1 MVLKNMKMVIL
12 AVALLVPGLFL
23 FTWSSP
29 ASAQVEEFSNYTI
42 IQDTKTST
50 PGLNDGHQIV
60 MALSPRDD
68 GSIWRGDITWTASKP
83 VEIAVLHGYNSSAV
97 SSQSL
102 LQFGEPLKQ
111 KFGNAEVAISLMK
124 PESGTSY
131 TSGSIPFVG
140 NAVVFHTAGAIGGE
154 PFTVTYTVAA
164 SAEKIT

>member
-1 MVLKNMKMVIL
+1 MVLENMKMVIL
-12 AVALLVPGLFL
+12 AVAFLVPALFL

-29 ASAQVEEFSNYTI
+29 AIAQVEEFSNYTI

-60 MALSPRDD
+60 MALPPKDD
-68 GSIWRGDITWTASKP
+68 GLIWRGDITWTASKP

-102 LQFGEPLKQ
+102 SQFGEPLKQ
-111 KFGNAEVAISLMK
+111 KFGDVEVAISLMK

-140 NAVVFHTAGAIGGE
+140 NAVVFHTAGAVGGE

>member
-60 MALSPRDD
+60 MALSPRDY

-83 VEIAVLHGYNSSAV
+83 VEIAVLHGYNSSTV